1 MSKSANSAAGASTRQ
16 AVVVKEKAP
25 SPLGNYSHAVRAGQF
40 VYLSGQG
47 ARDPETGI
55 ERGITLD
62 ATGNVTAYDIEVQTR
77 AVIENMKTVLAAAGL
92 GLENLVDVQV
102 FLSDMKD
109 FARYNKVYTEYF
121 SFPEPPART
130 TVSAAGLPGR
140 NFIEIKAIA
149 YCG

>member
-1 MSKSANSAAGASTRQ
+1 MSKSTNSPSRQ

-25 SPLGNYSHAVRAGQF
+25 SPLGNYSHAMRAGSLVF
-40 VYLSGQG
+40 LSGQG

-55 ERGITLD
+55 ERGITMD
-62 ATGNVTAYDIEVQTR
+62 PEGKVTSYDIEVQTR

-102 FLSDMKD
+102 FLADMKD

-130 TVSAAGLPGR
+130 TVAAAALPGR